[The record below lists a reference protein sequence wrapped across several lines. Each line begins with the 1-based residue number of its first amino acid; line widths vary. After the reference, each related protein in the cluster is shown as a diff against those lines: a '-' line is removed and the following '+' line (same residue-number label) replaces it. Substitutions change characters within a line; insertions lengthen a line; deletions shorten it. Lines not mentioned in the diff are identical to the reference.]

1 MKSSSARVMGLT
13 VVIKHKHTH
22 HGKEPTSPTPLETPC
37 NGDVSQVVIIEF
49 IYNLARVEELL
60 HGP

>member
-1 MKSSSARVMGLT
+1 MKLRSARVMGLT
-13 VVIKHKHTH
+13 VVIKHKPTH

-37 NGDVSQVVIIEF
+37 NGDVSQVVEF

>member
-1 MKSSSARVMGLT
+1 MGLT
-13 VVIKHKHTH
+13 VVIKHKPTH

-37 NGDVSQVVIIEF
+37 NGDVSQVVGF